1 MLCVPT
7 LLDMINSHDEVLAQK
22 PDGHLYS
29 RGDGQDH
36 MTIKDEIHHLVD
48 ELDEDTA
55 REALAYLHTLGLPAF
70 LRNAP
75 LDDEPETDEERAA
88 VQEARDELE
97 RGEVVSAEEAKR
109 RLLE

>member
-75 LDDEPETDEERAA
+75 LDDEPETDEDRAA